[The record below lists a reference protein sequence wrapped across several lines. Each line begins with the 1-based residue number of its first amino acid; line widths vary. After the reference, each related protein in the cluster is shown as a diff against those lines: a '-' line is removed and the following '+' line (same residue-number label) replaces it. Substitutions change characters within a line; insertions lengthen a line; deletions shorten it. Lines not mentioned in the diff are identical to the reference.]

1 MPGIAATTIFL
12 YFDHS
17 AQTQEEGLGC
27 GGREKEKKAVF
38 LCPLLTLCFSFS
50 LSPSS
55 RLPLLPSSLAPHAP
69 GLPPAG

>member
-27 GGREKEKKAVF
+27 GGREKEKEGGG
-38 LCPLLTLCFSFS
+38 LLELVWG
-50 LSPSS
+50 
-55 RLPLLPSSLAPHAP
+55 RAA
-69 GLPPAG
+69 